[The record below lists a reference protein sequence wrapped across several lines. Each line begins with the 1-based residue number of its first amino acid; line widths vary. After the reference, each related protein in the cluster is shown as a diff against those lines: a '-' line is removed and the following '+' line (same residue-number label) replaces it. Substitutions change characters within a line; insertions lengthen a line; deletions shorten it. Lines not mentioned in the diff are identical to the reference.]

1 LRPSP
6 RDMMAVSRQNNQ
18 SILSATSCI
27 ILASSSVA
35 LLLWGTLQR
44 RARRKAFELASLAH
58 RLVKEGSLVDCS
70 DVHVRAKIL
79 YAAVDRATRFW
90 FPSSDSRP
98 SPLKS
103 QVGGLSDHKRRVLTA
118 DPDFCLKP
126 LHVDERGFREIAFY
140 ESLRLAHH
148 NESSLAKR
156 LQIEHGDLPA
166 LDELAFACDSNRS
179 QKHSNSNLRL
189 TSCMWDDFAMQ
200 LFVQDEVVQGLDSN
214 TRNAW
219 GELRDEVDL
228 LRRLSSFTPD
238 YYGIIGQPT
247 STSYEI
253 TSESYLLLGNLTVN
267 FKKPCVMDLKMGRKT
282 YERDAHYTKKERECL
297 KYEQQAEFGFRIV
310 GMRFYDPAHVDADE
324 EGFVFLDKHF
334 GRSLASTDE
343 VVDAFR
349 TFFKTRNTPENE
361 QRLAEALENNKSVFE
376 INELKKQWRICKDEY
391 RTEIITDLIE
401 QLQCIQ
407 TWFEDNDRYCFRS
420 SSLLFVY
427 EGDMSQVNRDVS
439 VVKMIDFTHVQRRK
453 AIDEGYL
460 HGVHNVLSM
469 FEKLIRDEDS

>member
-1 LRPSP
+1 
-6 RDMMAVSRQNNQ
+6 M
-18 SILSATSCI
+18 
-27 ILASSSVA
+27 
-35 LLLWGTLQR
+35 
-44 RARRKAFELASLAH
+44 
-58 RLVKEGSLVDCS
+58 DCS

-79 YAAVDRATRFW
+79 NAAVDRATRFW
-90 FPSSDSRP
+90 FPSLDKEP
-98 SPLKS
+98 TPMKS
-103 QVGGLSDHKRRVLTA
+103 QVGGLSDHKRRVLSV

-148 NESSLAKR
+148 NESSLARR

-166 LDELAFACDSNRS
+166 LDKLAFACDSSRS
-179 QKHSNSNLRL
+179 QKYSNSTLRL
-189 TSCMWDDFAMQ
+189 TNCMWDDLAMQ
-200 LFVQDEVVQGLDSN
+200 LFVQDEIVQALDSN

-219 GELRDEVDL
+219 RELRDEVDL
-228 LRRLSSFTPD
+228 LRRLSSLTPD

-267 FKKPCVMDLKMGRKT
+267 FKKPCVLDLKMGRKSF
-282 YERDAHYTKKERECL
+282 EPDAHYTKKEREIA

-310 GMRFYDPAHVDADE
+310 GMRFYDPTHKNADE
-324 EGFVFLDKHF
+324 DGFVFLDKHF
-334 GRSLASTDE
+334 GRSLTTIEE

-349 TFFKTRNTPENE
+349 EFFKTRNTPENV
-361 QRLAEALENNKSVFE
+361 QRLEEAMQNKKSEFE
-376 INELKKQWRICKDEY
+376 INELKKHWRICSNEF
-391 RTEIITDLIE
+391 RVEIISDLIE
-401 QLQCIQ
+401 QLQCIH
-407 TWFEDNDRYCFRS
+407 TWFEDNDRYCFSS

-427 EGDMSQVNRDVS
+427 EGDMSQVNRDLS

-460 HGVHNVLSM
+460 HGVHNVLSI
-469 FEKLIRDEDS
+469 FEKIIQDEDS